1 MRNPLTWHLDKGS
14 GLGVAAGP
22 RLPRV
27 SSEGSEAA
35 KLDLIV
41 GPQRPHDAVENR
53 FHDYLGFVPRH
64 LQRLADSFNQIG
76 FLHKF
81 PVAA

>member
-1 MRNPLTWHLDKGS
+1 
-14 GLGVAAGP
+14 
-22 RLPRV
+22 
-27 SSEGSEAA
+27 
-35 KLDLIV
+35 
-41 GPQRPHDAVENR
+41 
-53 FHDYLGFVPRH
+53 VPRH